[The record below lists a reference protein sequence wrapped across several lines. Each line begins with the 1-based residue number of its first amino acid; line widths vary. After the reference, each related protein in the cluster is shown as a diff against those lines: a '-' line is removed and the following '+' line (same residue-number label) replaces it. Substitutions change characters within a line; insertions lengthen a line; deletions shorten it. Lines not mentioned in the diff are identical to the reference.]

1 MQKMNRFTA
10 LLSAAV
16 LLLPAVSSAQS
27 EPQAEG
33 RTWAVVEFSSN
44 YLRRSPDYESGLD
57 TQTLMG
63 AVVEVLDSDRYW
75 RKVSTPDPYVGWVNE
90 RGLTYMTE
98 AEKDAYIEAP
108 KWICTAEVTHIFEE
122 PDASSA
128 RICDFI
134 MGDLVRKTG
143 ETRRGWTLVML
154 PSGTTGWVRSHEIAD
169 FYQWASTRVLSEE
182 SVIALA
188 RTFLGTPYL
197 WGGATVKGFD
207 CSGLVKMTY
216 MMHGV
221 LTMRDADQQM
231 RTGVEVPY
239 DFDQMRPGDLLFFGT
254 KATATTP
261 AKAGHVAIYIGDG
274 RIIHASQNV
283 HVRSLV
289 KGEPDYYEREVIAV
303 RRLIGHVDTGEGVVS
318 ILKNPW
324 YFKQ

>member
-1 MQKMNRFTA
+1 MNKIIA
-10 LLSAAV
+10 ILSAAA
-16 LLLPAVSSAQS
+16 LLLPAVSQAQ
-27 EPQAEG
+27 EKPDGDG

-63 AVVEVLDSDRYW
+63 AVVEVLDSERYW

-90 RGLTYMTE
+90 RGLAYMSE
-98 AEKDAYIEAP
+98 EEKDAYIEAP
-108 KWICTAEVTHIFEE
+108 KWICTAEITHIFEE

-143 ETRRGWTLVML
+143 EYRPGWTLVKL
-154 PSGTTGWVRSHEIAD
+154 PSGITGWVRSYEIAD

-182 SVIALA
+182 SVVALA
-188 RTFLGTPYL
+188 KTFLGTPYL
-197 WGGATVKGFD
+197 WGGDTVKGFD

-239 DFDQMRPGDLLFFGT
+239 DFAQMRPGDLLFFGT
-254 KATATTP
+254 KATATAP

-274 RIIHASQNV
+274 KIIHASQNV